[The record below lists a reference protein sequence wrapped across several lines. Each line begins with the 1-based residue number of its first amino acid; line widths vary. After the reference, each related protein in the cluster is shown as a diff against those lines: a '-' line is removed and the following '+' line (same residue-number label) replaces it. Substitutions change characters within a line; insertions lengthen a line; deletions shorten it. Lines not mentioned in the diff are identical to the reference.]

1 MRRALISDVHG
12 NIDALN
18 CVLDSID
25 KSNIDSIIC
34 LGDILGYGPNPI
46 ECVDTIAER
55 CEWSLL
61 GNHDYAAL
69 YEPTNFN
76 KAAAESAIWTRTKI
90 DSEKSEPLIAKRWD
104 FLGQL
109 KVRVHFDD
117 FLCVHGSARR
127 PINEYVFPNDPIESE
142 KKIISI
148 FNRIEKYCI
157 CGHTHVP
164 GIFTEEP
171 DFYSP
176 ADFDNNTYNLSD
188 EKIIIN
194 PVSVG
199 QPRDGIPL
207 SSYAILDQE
216 SGTVEF
222 KRVEYD
228 YKKVAEKIYK
238 ISELDNWLG
247 DRLIEGR

>member
-12 NIDALN
+12 NIDALHR
-18 CVLDSID
+18 VLESID
-25 KSNIDSIIC
+25 NASVDSIIC

-46 ECVDTIAER
+46 ECVDLISEK

-76 KAAAESAIWTRTKI
+76 KAAAESAIWTRSKI
-90 DSEKSEPLIAKRWD
+90 DSETNNLLTTKRWT

-109 KVRVHFDD
+109 KVKVKTGN

-127 PINEYVFPNDPIESE
+127 PINEYVFPNDPIDSE
-142 KKIISI
+142 KKMNSI
-148 FNRIEKYCI
+148 FNRIEQYCI

-176 ADFDNNTYNLSD
+176 SDFENSTCKLND
-188 EKIIIN
+188 ERVIIN
-194 PVSVG
+194 PGSVG

-207 SSYAILDQE
+207 ASYAILDE
-216 SGTVEF
+216 EKNTVEF

-228 YKKVAEKIYK
+228 IESVAKKIYQ
-238 ISELDNWLG
+238 IPELDNWLG
-247 DRLIEGR
+247 DRLSEGR